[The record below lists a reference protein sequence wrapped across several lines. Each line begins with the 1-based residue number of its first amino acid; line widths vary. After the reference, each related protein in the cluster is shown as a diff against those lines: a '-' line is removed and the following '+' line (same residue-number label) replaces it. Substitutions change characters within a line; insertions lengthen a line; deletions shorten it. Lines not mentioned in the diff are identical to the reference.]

1 MKLYKL
7 KSSHIAFK
15 ILLSNPGFSG
25 VSPFIS
31 LFSTVSLKYILSIN
45 DSGINIKLK
54 IEFIVFILLLLFL
67 SSKDLLCSSF

>member
-15 ILLSNPGFSG
+15 ILLSNPGVSG

-31 LFSTVSLKYILSIN
+31 FFSVFSLKYILSIN

-54 IEFIVFILLLLFL
+54 IEFIVFILLLFL

>member
-15 ILLSNPGFSG
+15 MLLSNPGVSG

-54 IEFIVFILLLLFL
+54 IEFIVFILLLFL

>member
-15 ILLSNPGFSG
+15 ILLSNPGLSG

-31 LFSTVSLKYILSIN
+31 FFSTVSLKYILSIN

-54 IEFIVFILLLLFL
+54 IEFIVFILLLFL